1 MSDLLGTLYK
11 AMSGLN
17 AFTKGLDNLSNNV
30 ANLNTTGYK
39 ANDVFYRE
47 LTGGNDSGNSDDTG
61 SQIQTGQGVE
71 VGGTKVR
78 FADGELAETGED
90 TDLAISG
97 NGLFI
102 LRDGEDEYYTRA
114 GEFELDSDGY
124 LVDPGTGLRVAKLDD
139 DGNLQDINL
148 RDRLISE
155 AQASTEVLFRGTLNL
170 SAAEGTQ
177 FPPSTA
183 SETDLIEFTVYD
195 ENGNDFKVFATFTKL
210 AGRAYRVDLADENG
224 NPLADSVTVEF
235 TENGAPTKDTIRQ
248 IVSLSFF
255 EQVPVDD
262 VAKQFEGVEKISIEN
277 DEGDPEAFGEITI
290 ELDESEFITRSE
302 DDASEQTF
310 SSKVIFEVDADG
322 RLVDADSGQ
331 VLMARNADDPD
342 ELIPAQIALEA
353 SAAATTSITL
363 QGQLSTLSTEPA
375 ATEVLVLSGEL
386 RSDDPVGTT
395 YPDNTGDEP
404 ATVTA
409 EIIDAEGN
417 AYSVT
422 VTLVKVVSEAER
434 LEYEVVF
441 DQGLP
446 TEFKADENVVYLLEA
461 PEGDGVTGQWVLD
474 KNEINAQFAREIA
487 EGESQVTVDFVLD
500 LAGNEEL
507 PALQISD
514 NAGNTFSATQLGG
527 IEVESQ
533 AIYPPFIEDDEG
545 NLIQE
550 NPLSVTLFDEA
561 GNEYEV
567 TVTYVRVV
575 NESDRIEFEVVFNY
589 GEDDEFKANS
599 NLVYTRTDGESPRP
613 NPPESIPGSDVD
625 GPAGIDDE
633 FPGVGDQS
641 SDWELQDDPLSAVYE
656 GSRDGTDFLIR
667 FDLDANGV
675 GDELGLVLVE
685 GASGNL
691 SVEQVDGKP
700 TGDIIALEIDPTGKV
715 IAHYA
720 NGDVIDDITLAVVN
734 RNVEEL
740 AVDFSAVNGLQFTSS
755 RMSVEDVD
763 GRPTGQLVS
772 YRFDTDGTLVLEYSN
787 EDEVKDGRVALA
799 IFSNVSDLQR
809 SGDALFT
816 ADEGADRVIG
826 SGEDGAFGSIIH
838 RSIERSN
845 VELSR
850 EFAEIIIVQRGFQ
863 AASQVLNATNELI
876 EELYNSSRGGR

>member
-474 KNEINAQFAREIA
+474 KNEINAQFVREIA

-599 NLVYTRTDGESPRP
+599 NLVYTRTEGESPRP
-613 NPPESIPGSDVD
+613 NPPESIPGSDLD
-625 GPAGIDDE
+625 GPSGIDDE

>member
-47 LTGGNDSGNSDDTG
+47 LTGKGDSGNSNETG
-61 SQIQTGQGVE
+61 TQILTGQGVE

-102 LRDGEDEYYTRA
+102 LRDGTDEYYTRA

-124 LVDPGTGLRVAKLDD
+124 LVDPGTGLRVAKIDES
-139 DGNLQDINL
+139 GNLQDINL
-148 RDRLISE
+148 RDKLISE
-155 AQASTEVLFRGTLNL
+155 AQATSEVLFRGTLNL

-183 SETDLIEFTVYD
+183 PETELIEFTVYD

-210 AGRAYRVDLADENG
+210 AGRAYRVDLKDENG
-224 NPLADSVTVEF
+224 NPVSDSVTIEF
-235 TENGAPTKDTIRQ
+235 TETGAPSKDTIRQ
-248 IVSLSFF
+248 IISLSFF

-290 ELDESEFITRSE
+290 ELSESEFITRSE
-302 DDASEQTF
+302 DDPSEQTF
-310 SSKVIFEVDADG
+310 ASKVIFEVDADG

-331 VLMARNADDPD
+331 VLMARNAEEPD
-342 ELIPAQIALEA
+342 ELIPAQLSLEA
-353 SAAATTSITL
+353 PAAATSSINL
-363 QGQLSTLSTEPA
+363 AGQLSTQSAAPS
-375 ATEVLVLSGEL
+375 ATETLVLSGQL
-386 RSDDPVGTT
+386 QSGDPLDSE
-395 YPDNTGDEP
+395 YPNISEDGSGAVE
-404 ATVTA
+404 AQ
-409 EIIDAEGN
+409 IIDAQGN
-417 AYSVT
+417 AYTVT
-422 VTLVKVVSEAER
+422 VTLVKVVDEAER
-434 LEYEVVF
+434 VEYEVVF
-441 DQGLP
+441 DKGLD
-446 TEFKADENVVYLLEA
+446 TEFRADATVVYLLQA
-461 PEGDGVTGQWVLD
+461 
-474 KNEINAQFAREIA
+474 A
-487 EGESQVTVDFVLD
+487 EGEDSEAEWVLENNGVTARFFREVDSESSVTVNFELD
-500 LAGNEEL
+500 LAGGDEFD
-507 PALQISD
+507 ALEVQSTAD
-514 NAGNTFSATQLGG
+514 NTFNVVQLGG
-527 IEVESQ
+527 VEAEAN
-533 AIYPPFIEDDEG
+533 AIYPPLTEDEEG
-545 NLIQE
+545 NLVQE
-550 NPLSVTLFDEA
+550 NPLTVMLFDDA

-575 NESDRIEFEVVFNY
+575 NEVDRIEFEVVFNY
-589 GEDDEFKANS
+589 GESDEFKANG
-599 NLVYTRTDGESPRP
+599 NLVYTRSETEPPRP
-613 NPPESIPGSDVD
+613 GPPDANPVADPD
-625 GPAGIDDE
+625 GPAGINDE
-633 FPGVGDQS
+633 FLN
-641 SDWELQDDPLSAVYE
+641 SDEESYEWQLEDDPISAVYE
-656 GSRDGTDFLIR
+656 GSRDGTEFLIR

-675 GDELGLVLVE
+675 GEELGLVLVE
-685 GASGNL
+685 GPSANL
-691 SVEQVDGKP
+691 TAEQIDGKP
-700 TGDIIALEIDPTGKV
+700 TGEIISLEIDPTGKV
-715 IAHYA
+715 IATYA
-720 NGDVIDDITLAVVN
+720 NGDVIDDLTLAVVN

-755 RMSVEDVD
+755 RMSIEDVD

-799 IFSNVSDLQR
+799 IFSNPSDLQR

-816 ADEGADRVIG
+816 AEDGADRVIG